1 MSSVLPWAV
10 AVCFGYLAL
19 VYGSYAVLLAY
30 SAVERSMRTRA
41 RSAEDFRTLA
51 GSAFTRPVGV
61 VVAVYNER
69 PVVVA
74 SVRSCLDQEYPKHE
88 VIVVDDGSTD
98 GTFEELA
105 ESFDLRPE
113 ALYPRVVFE
122 TLPVLGTYRSAL
134 DPRLLVVRKRNGG
147 KADALNCGINYV
159 RFPYVLGVDGDTVY
173 RRDALLKGM
182 RLIVRDPAR
191 VVGVTSHVAISLE
204 PERSL
209 DEVDGSRRVDSN
221 LISNFQHLDYLRSF
235 MNNRL
240 AWSRLGFML
249 CAVGAF
255 HIWRRDVLEEVGGF
269 SREFT
274 CEDTELTF
282 RIHERFRREERD
294 YEILS
299 LPDTIAT
306 TEGPST
312 IRALVKQRARWQR
325 VIAETV
331 WHYRGMFLNPRYGT
345 VGLLGVPFYLV
356 TEVLAPL
363 FEAAAIVTTL
373 LAAWTGVLDWLDFAL
388 ALVAMSG
395 VTAVLSAVA
404 VMLEDRTSRAY
415 RVRDLVRLQL
425 VSALD
430 LLLYRPI
437 LMWARLRGTL
447 DFLRGRRDWDKFER
461 NRRPGAAVAATDP
474 V

>member
-1 MSSVLPWAV
+1 MSSALPWAV
-10 AVCFGYLAL
+10 VVCFGYLAA
-19 VYGSYAVLLAY
+19 VYGSYAVLLVF
-30 SAVERSMRTRA
+30 SALERSLRA
-41 RSAEDFRTLA
+41 RDRSAEDFRTLA
-51 GSAFTRPVGV
+51 ESAFTRPVGV
-61 VVAVYNER
+61 VVAVYNEE

-74 SVRSCLDQEYPKHE
+74 SVRSCLDQQYPQHE

-98 GTFEELA
+98 GTLDALA
-105 ESFDLRPE
+105 EAFELRPE
-113 ALYPRVVFE
+113 AVYPRVVFR
-122 TLPVLGTYRSAL
+122 TMPVLGTYRSRR

-147 KADALNCGINYV
+147 KADALNCGINHV

-209 DEVDGSRRVDSN
+209 DEVDGSRRVDTN

-274 CEDTELTF
+274 CEDIELTF
-282 RIHERFRREERD
+282 RIHERFRREGRD

-306 TEGPST
+306 TEGPGT
-312 IRALVKQRARWQR
+312 IRALVKQRERWQR
-325 VIAETV
+325 VISETV
-331 WHYRGMFLNPRYGT
+331 WHYRRMFINPRYGT

-363 FEAAAIVTTL
+363 FEVAAIATTL
-373 LAAWTGVLDWLDFAL
+373 VAALLGVLDWLDFAL

-395 VTAVLSAVA
+395 VTAALSATA

-415 RVRDLVRLQL
+415 RLRDLVRLQV

-437 LMWARLRGTL
+437 LMWARLRGTF

-461 NRRPGAAVAATDP
+461 NHRTAAVAASDP
-474 V
+474 G